1 MNKDKIFQLGDDIEI
16 SLTDGKENEIF
27 KFNSKDHDKKMEN
40 KKLNEAE
47 KTLMKIINNTWDEA
61 IAEIRDKNK
70 KTEFKNNEMN
80 RIRIDSMAKG
90 LDKEKIAVDNREDL
104 NRYDIVKIIDGE
116 YKGLSNKECKFL
128 DYVKTIDKVLIQTD
142 EFNRLY
148 VNPEDVELVRK
159 AITQYDIKYSKN
171 LSDIASIVIIDD
183 IIVKNRGGEKL
194 NLLVQTEDKI
204 KIYCNDKIN
213 IMSYYH
219 IVNNLNQKA
228 KENIKIIKFWEE

>member
-1 MNKDKIFQLGDDIEI
+1 
-16 SLTDGKENEIF
+16 
-27 KFNSKDHDKKMEN
+27 
-40 KKLNEAE
+40 
-47 KTLMKIINNTWDEA
+47 
-61 IAEIRDKNK
+61 
-70 KTEFKNNEMN
+70 MN